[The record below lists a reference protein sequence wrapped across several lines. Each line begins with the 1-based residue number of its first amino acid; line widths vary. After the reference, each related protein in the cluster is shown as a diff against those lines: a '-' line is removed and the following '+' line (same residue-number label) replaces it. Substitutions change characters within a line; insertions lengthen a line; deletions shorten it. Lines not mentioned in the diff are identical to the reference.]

1 MHSPRRAFQLS
12 FRELFYPSSMAGFLS
27 SSHSGSTSSLGCDP
41 LPSVSGGG
49 SSPRCWGALSLLC
62 SSDLPPPA
70 PDTPQEG
77 GEGAAQRSH
86 MDLGFVLG
94 HPGFALSPAPAS
106 SNSSWRAWQVPLS
119 LPQFPYLQIE
129 YWSLPHRAVVRL
141 CERKLCWRV
150 PSRWQSLNK

>member
-1 MHSPRRAFQLS
+1 MWQKCTRPG
-12 FRELFYPSSMAGFLS
+12 ELS
-27 SSHSGSTSSLGCDP
+27 SSAFVNFSIPVPRLGFCLPPTLGPP
-41 LPSVSGGG
+41 LPLAVILFL
-49 SSPRCWGALSLLC
+49 RCPAEAPPLGAEVLCPFFVLLI
-62 SSDLPPPA
+62 SPPPA

-141 CERKLCWRV
+141 CERKLC
-150 PSRWQSLNK
+150 